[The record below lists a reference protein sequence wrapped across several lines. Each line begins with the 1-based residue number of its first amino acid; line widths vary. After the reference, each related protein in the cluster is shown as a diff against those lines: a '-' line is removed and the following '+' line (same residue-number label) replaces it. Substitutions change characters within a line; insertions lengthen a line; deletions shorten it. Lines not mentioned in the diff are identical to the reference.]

1 MKVAMVT
8 PWAVR
13 CGIYTYSKAL
23 SDALAE
29 LGVDVYVVR
38 LPRFGRKIP
47 EILRQVA
54 SSVPDVDVVHVQ
66 EEYGLYSGLE
76 GVFYSEL
83 KQRKKPVPVVTT
95 MHAVGNWD
103 QDRVICGASNV
114 VITHN
119 EFCSRRLGH
128 PNVIIP
134 HGCTPAEPVPM
145 KEAKESYGLKPGWPI
160 IGYLGF
166 ISSYKNLEV
175 LVEAMTGLPDA
186 ALLIGGGWHTE
197 TETQYIQ
204 ELKRWSLEKLPGRVQ
219 WLGYVQDRD
228 LPRAYGAFDVLCYC
242 SRWST
247 ESGALLT
254 GLAHGCP
261 TIASNL
267 PPFKEKEEKGA
278 LTCFED
284 VEDLRMK
291 IGMLIGN
298 DELRRSLSEGAKK
311 YAYEN
316 RWEVIAERHISLYE
330 DVIKRYGEKTKP

>member
-23 SDALAE
+23 SEALAE

-38 LPRFGRKIP
+38 LPRFGRKVP

-54 SSVPDVDVVHVQ
+54 SSVPDVDVIHVQ
-66 EEYGLYSGLE
+66 EEYGLYQGMESA
-76 GVFYSEL
+76 FYGEL
-83 KQRKKPVPVVTT
+83 KQKKRPIVSTL
-95 MHAVGNWD
+95 HAVGNWD
-103 QDRVICGASNV
+103 QDRIICGASNV

-134 HGCTPAEPVPM
+134 HGCTPAEPVAM
-145 KEAKESYGLKPGWPI
+145 KEAKESYGLRPGWPI

-186 ALLIGGGWHTE
+186 GLLVGGGWHVEGAE
-197 TETQYIQ
+197 TGYIQ

-228 LPRAYGAFDVLCYC
+228 LPRAYGSFDVLCYP
-242 SRWST
+242 SRFST
-247 ESGALLT
+247 ESGALLQALSYGKAVIT
-254 GLAHGCP
+254 
-261 TIASNL
+261 SSL
-267 PPFKEKEEKGA
+267 PPFLEKEKLGA

-298 DELRRSLSEGAKK
+298 PELRAELEEGARR
-311 YAYEN
+311 YAESVSWP
-316 RWEVIAERHISLYE
+316 RVAELHRSLYE
-330 DVIKRYGEKTKP
+330 DVVSKL